1 MQRMKRVEEC
11 QAMLGGTGTDD
22 SLVKF
27 FFSLLLI
34 QLRCFASLIFQDR
47 KT

>member
-11 QAMLGGTGTDD
+11 QAKLGGTGTDD
-22 SLVKF
+22 TLVKF
-27 FFSLLLI
+27 FFPPLLT
-34 QLRCFASLIFQDR
+34 QLPCFASLIFQDR